1 VVEESFWHKE
11 YVIASTIVIEEI
23 FVRFRHEVSRKEKKS
38 AMQSV
43 MQKSAMK
50 EQQKFQMERNTR
62 RQIKEEKPRI
72 WARFKVWVEVAM
84 LVYMME
90 LEDRLIYLCKGYA
103 GLEKVIMVEVYV
115 MEMENRLTVEDND
128 MGTVIKIVFEMEYKT
143 AGMQKKLTVEKGDIN
158 MSVEV
163 VRTAIVEVVRTAI
176 TKKEY
181 NTTKIERKLNVE
193 EGDTYMFEDIH
204 MMNVNIIKFVEMD
217 KEVFYKKFEDIH
229 MRKVVIFKFREVVRK
244 IIDKELIIEEN
255 IITHE
260 DTNMRDRVI
269 FKFEKTVIKM
279 DYRTAEMK
287 KRFTIEKEKL
297 TVQGGDINK
306 FEAIHMR
313 DAVIIKFVEVVRT
326 AIMKVVRTA
335 IMKVVRTAIDKEK
348 YKAAEMQE
356 EQTVKKEKGT
366 RKTFG
371 ASATER
377 QDSVLSGRV
386 REIVESRLPLRYD
399 SWLE

>member
-204 MMNVNIIKFVEMD
+204 M
-217 KEVFYKKFEDIH
+217 
-229 MRKVVIFKFREVVRK
+229 RKVVIFKFREVVRK